1 MEYSNIRALLEKY
14 WACETTA
21 EDEATLRIF
30 YATHEDALPADLQE
44 AAPLFQYFHT
54 EEEMEVPEIEIHG
67 PWEEKETKIIR
78 PFWQGWMK
86 YAAILLVA
94 LGVGHSVYN
103 FQQKNRSDEGQLAF
117 RDTFDDPKVAYEETQ
132 RALAI
137 ISKNLNKGKAQME
150 KLSYFNDATDLIQ
163 GNNN

>member
-1 MEYSNIRALLEKY
+1 MEYSNIRALLERY
-14 WACETTA
+14 WACETTE
-21 EDEATLRIF
+21 EDEATLRF
-30 YATHEDALPADLQE
+30 FFATNEDALPADLQE

-54 EEEMEVPEIEIHG
+54 ETHTVPEIEIHG
-67 PWEEKETKIIR
+67 PWEETKIIR

-86 YAAILLVA
+86 YAAVLLVA

-103 FQQKNRSDEGQLAF
+103 FQQKNRNDATSQLAF

-132 RALAI
+132 KALAI
-137 ISKNLNKGKAQME
+137 ISKNLNKGKEQME
-150 KLSYFNDATDLIQ
+150 KLSYFNDATGMIQ

>member
-14 WACETTA
+14 WACETT
-21 EDEATLRIF
+21 EDEEVTLRIF

-44 AAPLFQYFHT
+44 AAPLFQYFHASS
-54 EEEMEVPEIEIHG
+54 EELPEIEIHG
-67 PWEEKETKIIR
+67 PWEEQKTKIIR

-94 LGVGHSVYN
+94 VGVGHSVYN
-103 FQQKNRSDEGQLAF
+103 FQQKNQPDENLMVF

-137 ISKNLNKGKAQME
+137 ISKNLNKGKTQME
-150 KLSYFNDATDLIQ
+150 KLSYFNNATDLIQ
-163 GNNN
+163 GNN

>member
-14 WACETTA
+14 WACETTE
-21 EDEATLRIF
+21 EDEAVLRIF
-30 YATHEDALPADLQE
+30 YATNEDALPADLQE
-44 AAPLFQYFHT
+44 AAPLFQYFHASSD
-54 EEEMEVPEIEIHG
+54 ELPEIEIRG
-67 PWEEKETKIIR
+67 PWEETKVIR

-103 FQQKNRSDEGQLAF
+103 FQQKNRITDDQFAF

-132 RALAI
+132 KALAI
-137 ISKNLNKGKAQME
+137 LSKNLNKGKEQME
-150 KLSYFNDATDLIQ
+150 KLSYFNEATGMIQ

>member
-14 WACETTA
+14 WAGETT
-21 EDEATLRIF
+21 EDEEAELRIF
-30 YATHEDALPADLQE
+30 YSIQEDALPADLQE
-44 AAPLFQYFHT
+44 AAPLFRYFHASSA
-54 EEEMEVPEIEIHG
+54 ELPDIEIHG
-67 PWEEKETKIIR
+67 PWEETKIIR
-78 PFWQGWMK
+78 PFWQSWMK

-103 FQQKNRSDEGQLAF
+103 FQQKNSSTQNQTLAF

-132 RALAI
+132 KALAI
-137 ISKNLNKGKAQME
+137 ISKNLNKGKEQME
-150 KLSYFNDATDLIQ
+150 KLSYFDDATKMIQ

>member
-14 WACETTA
+14 WACETTE
-21 EDEATLRIF
+21 EDEAALRIF

-54 EEEMEVPEIEIHG
+54 SAAELPEIEISG
-67 PWEEKETKIIR
+67 PWEEREARIIR
-78 PFWQGWMK
+78 PFWQSWMK

-103 FQQKNRSDEGQLAF
+103 FEQKNRPEETEMVF

-132 RALAI
+132 KALAI
-137 ISKNLNKGKAQME
+137 ISKNLNKGKTQME
-150 KLSYFNDATDLIQ
+150 KLSYFNNATDLIR

>member
-1 MEYSNIRALLEKY
+1 MGYSNIRALLEKY
-14 WACETTA
+14 WAGETT
-21 EDEATLRIF
+21 EDEEMQLRIF
-30 YATHEDALPADLQE
+30 YVTHNDALPADLQE

-54 EEEMEVPEIEIHG
+54 EGTSDIMVPEIQG
-67 PWEEKETKIIR
+67 PWDETKVIR
-78 PFWQGWMK
+78 PFWQSWMK

-103 FQQKNRSDEGQLAF
+103 FQQKNNAQDNQLAF

-132 RALAI
+132 KALAI
-137 ISKNLNKGKAQME
+137 ISKNLNKGKTQME
-150 KLSYFNDATDLIQ
+150 KLSYFNEATGMIQ